1 MRSLILGSVLLAGS
15 IFDLAFSASTAS
27 PKAHRLTRRAN
38 PSLDSSFGA
47 SDTETQQINNAF
59 FDAIE
64 LASYAVVAD
73 IDTNGPIFAKYFN
86 LADKGTV
93 RSVFMSIMGNPADVM
108 NPGTTGN
115 DLLGKITVTRS
126 DPDGDC
132 AADATLM
139 AQLAQ
144 YDTDTPLLEVCP
156 GAGFGHGAIGKDP
169 NKVVCENLG
178 DTVSWRMETLGSILL
193 HEYTH
198 YTNLVVPPLSAE
210 TDDLDDG
217 FGPINTRA
225 LDKSLAKTNADSY
238 SWYANV
244 RIQYRN
250 VASECRQPN
259 AAVAR

>member
-1 MRSLILGSVLLAGS
+1 MLPSISSSITREILSIRVLFVRVLSFEFSHSSSLCSSSHPFKLSNTISMRSLILGSVLLAGS

-139 AQLAQ
+139 AQLTQ

-193 HEYTH
+193 HEYTYVCH
-198 YTNLVVPPLSAE
+198 ES
-210 TDDLDDG
+210 
-217 FGPINTRA
+217 
-225 LDKSLAKTNADSY
+225 
-238 SWYANV
+238 
-244 RIQYRN
+244 
-250 VASECRQPN
+250 
-259 AAVAR
+259 